1 MSGPTWALSGPGA
14 VTAESIVQ
22 APADPTLM
30 WTGPTPST
38 QSPSARPRVQRAAV
52 GGVRAYGEDV
62 IDLDS
67 YQDDLD
73 GLLEQM

>member
-1 MSGPTWALSGPGA
+1 
-14 VTAESIVQ
+14 
-22 APADPTLM
+22 M